1 MKPGPAQTP
10 AQTPKRSR
18 RACRAPT
25 APDKTPPP
33 PPPPAQTK
41 TRRQRQPAP
50 PAEPVPAPPV
60 DPAPIPA
67 GPEGPPVEPDRVGDS
82 NGHAATRPHDIFD
95 DDNPSVFRL
104 RHTFHGLPYRQDK
117 PPGFS
122 SFARPFASTHPTPLP
137 GNNLSGAFVES
148 TFEHLPRA
156 SRSSPSMAIQY
167 LCSPLAIHQPFL
179 FFLAPPL
186 PRSTPLSRSFGEPI
200 APPLVW
206 GGALREAQ
214 CTSPDALCTNHQL
227 AGPRAQSPTAT
238 RCLGRSEPG
247 LPVWSVPR
255 VPSLCAPSG
264 PVAAL
269 QALPP
274 HLVSL
279 Y

>member
-1 MKPGPAQTP
+1 MCHERWKRQMRPYRSVVIPKMEYGLCVWYSSPVFSNGAGPAQTP

-117 PPGFS
+117 PPDRGDKCVTMRDITRRITS
-122 SFARPFASTHPTPLP
+122 SARV
-137 GNNLSGAFVES
+137 GSG
-148 TFEHLPRA
+148 
-156 SRSSPSMAIQY
+156 
-167 LCSPLAIHQPFL
+167 
-179 FFLAPPL
+179 
-186 PRSTPLSRSFGEPI
+186 
-200 APPLVW
+200 
-206 GGALREAQ
+206 
-214 CTSPDALCTNHQL
+214 DK
-227 AGPRAQSPTAT
+227 TA
-238 RCLGRSEPG
+238 
-247 LPVWSVPR
+247 
-255 VPSLCAPSG
+255 
-264 PVAAL
+264 
-269 QALPP
+269 
-274 HLVSL
+274 
-279 Y
+279 